1 VRIARGGILSSGSR
15 PPFYLRLFIYR
26 RFIYRL
32 FSYRRFIYRLSSPTA
47 STPSA
52 FLSPAINFFHISHA
66 SIFVMWEAR
75 SYVVSSVFCGI
86 VSVRSQA

>member
-1 VRIARGGILSSGSR
+1 MRIARGGILSSGNR
-15 PPFYLRLFIYR
+15 PPLSYGLFIY

-32 FSYRRFIYRLSSPTA
+32 FTHRSSPC
-47 STPSA
+47 A